1 MRPEPSRP
9 PIPALGTVLGVW
21 AHPDDEAYLSAGLM
35 ALARRHGQR
44 VAVVTATAGEAGN
57 PDDGPE
63 ARVRTATRRRR
74 EMHASLAAVGVQD
87 HQWLE
92 LPDGGCADV
101 PADDAVELVRRAI
114 ERVRP
119 DTILTFG
126 PDGMTGHPDH
136 KAVSAW
142 TTAAWRATGG
152 TARLWY
158 ATLSEQFHV
167 RWGELNDRMQLWSV
181 GEPPRTPTEQLA
193 CAVELHGD
201 VLAAKLRAL
210 RAHAS
215 QTSSL
220 VDAVGADLYARWW
233 SEESFRAA

>member
-1 MRPEPSRP
+1 MR
-9 PIPALGTVLGVW
+9 A
-21 AHPDDEAYLSAGLM
+21 A
-35 ALARRHGQR
+35 
-44 VAVVTATAGEAGN
+44 
-57 PDDGPE
+57 
-63 ARVRTATRRRR
+63 
-74 EMHASLAAVGVQD
+74 LAAVGVHD

-101 PADDAVELVRRAI
+101 PADEATELVRRAI

-152 TARLWY
+152 AAQLWY
-158 ATLSEQFHV
+158 ATLSDRFHA
-167 RWGELNDRMQLWSV
+167 RWGELNDRVGLWTV
-181 GEPPRTPTEQLA
+181 GEPPCTPTDELA
-193 CAVELHGD
+193 FAVELHGD
-201 VLAAKLRAL
+201 VLAAKVRAL

-215 QTSSL
+215 QTTAL
-220 VDAVGADLYARWW
+220 VEAVGLDTYSRWW